1 MVSIKGT
8 ILLTSREL
16 ARHTHDE
23 AGLNKVLNTLDEQDR
38 KIVTTAIANGWYPMD
53 TYAHWL
59 HGEINELCGGDEKV
73 FMEQRVKTGVE
84 KQFKGIYKVFLHLGS
99 PEKVLQRLSYIN
111 NQYFKGISTKVT
123 VIEKGKVLLTYT
135 GLEKHHAVF
144 ELIIKGWWEGILQLI
159 GAKDI
164 NFTIKT
170 SVDEGKG
177 HSEFILSW
185 KK

>member
-1 MVSIKGT
+1 M
-8 ILLTSREL
+8 
-16 ARHTHDE
+16 
-23 AGLNKVLNTLDEQDR
+23 
-38 KIVTTAIANGWYPMD
+38 
-53 TYAHWL
+53 
-59 HGEINELCGGDEKV
+59 
-73 FMEQRVKTGVE
+73 
-84 KQFKGIYKVFLHLGS
+84 FLHLGS
-99 PEKVLQRLSYIN
+99 PEKVLQRLSFIN

-123 VIEKGKVLLTYT
+123 VIEKGKVLLTYI

-144 ELIIKGWWEGILQLI
+144 ELVIKGWWEGILELI